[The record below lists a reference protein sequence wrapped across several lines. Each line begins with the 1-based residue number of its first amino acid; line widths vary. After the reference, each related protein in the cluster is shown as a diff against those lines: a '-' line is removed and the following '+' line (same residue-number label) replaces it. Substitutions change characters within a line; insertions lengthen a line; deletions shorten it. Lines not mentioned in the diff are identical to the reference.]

1 MCRQKQSCR
10 SDADEVCLSE
20 LADQA
25 IEQWSTVYEHLS
37 NSDISEFSTGHTAIF
52 DLYLLVCFWF
62 YARSTKFDL
71 HVSTSSGA
79 FLYRPPF
86 DAYQALTVL
95 VDWNSEA
102 FGVVAAP

>member
-1 MCRQKQSCR
+1 MRPQKQSYR

-20 LADQA
+20 LADRA

-62 YARSTKFDL
+62 YARSRKFDL
-71 HVSTSSGA
+71 HVSASSGA
-79 FLYRPPF
+79 FLCRPPF
-86 DAYQALTVL
+86 DAYPALTVL